1 VASSAPVLE
10 RVSKSA
16 ANLIVQGRLRG
27 AASSRFTVEIFGN
40 QRPAGAEG
48 EMFLGDGTAI
58 SNADGQASFTFTM
71 DTSALTVMPTSF
83 TATATSSDGATSE
96 LSQGIE
102 LSN

>member
-1 VASSAPVLE
+1 
-10 RVSKSA
+10 
-16 ANLIVQGRLRG
+16 
-27 AASSRFTVEIFGN
+27 
-40 QRPAGAEG
+40 
-48 EMFLGDGTAI
+48 MFLGDGTAI
-58 SNADGQASFTFTM
+58 SNADGLASFTFTM